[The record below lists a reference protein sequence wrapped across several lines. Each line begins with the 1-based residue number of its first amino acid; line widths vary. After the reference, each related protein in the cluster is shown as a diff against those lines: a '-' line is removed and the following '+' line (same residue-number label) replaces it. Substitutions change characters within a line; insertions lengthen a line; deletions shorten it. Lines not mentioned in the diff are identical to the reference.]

1 MSDKLD
7 VIIVDDEP
15 SVCQVTADMVS
26 RFYQWGEVISFTD
39 IDQAV
44 SYCLGREVGVGIF
57 IVDVFLRSESGFSFL
72 NRIKPTFPVAHE
84 DAIIITGQA
93 SDEIVNQCIAADITY
108 LIEKPVRFYALQ
120 LAVSAIVQKYIAF
133 AKRLLNDPSF
143 AANISNL

>member
-1 MSDKLD
+1 MPNELD
-7 VIIVDDEP
+7 VIIVDDVP
-15 SVCQVTADMVS
+15 SVCQVTAKMVS
-26 RFYQWGEVISFTD
+26 HFYQWGEVLSFED

-44 SYCLGREVGVGIF
+44 SYCLGREIGVGIF
-57 IVDVFLRSESGFSFL
+57 IVDVFLGPESGFWFL
-72 NRIKPTFPVAHE
+72 DRIKPTFPVAHE

-108 LIEKPVRFYALQ
+108 LIEKPIEFYALQ
-120 LAVSAIVQKYIAF
+120 LAVRAIVQKYIAF

>member
-1 MSDKLD
+1 
-7 VIIVDDEP
+7 V
-15 SVCQVTADMVS
+15 
-26 RFYQWGEVISFTD
+26 D

-57 IVDVFLRSESGFSFL
+57 IVDVFLGPESGFWFL
-72 NRIKPTFPVAHE
+72 DRIKPTFPVAHE

-108 LIEKPVRFYALQ
+108 LIEKPIQFYALQ
-120 LAVSAIVQKYIAF
+120 LAVRAIVQKYIAF

-143 AANISNL
+143 AANISKL